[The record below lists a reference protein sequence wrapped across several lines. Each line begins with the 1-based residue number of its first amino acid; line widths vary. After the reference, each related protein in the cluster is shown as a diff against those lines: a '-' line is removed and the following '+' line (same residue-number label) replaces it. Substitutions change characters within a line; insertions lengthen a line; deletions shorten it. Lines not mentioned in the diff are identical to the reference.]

1 MTASGISM
9 RADAQ
14 RTEAE
19 FDFIA
24 DHAPCAII
32 EWDAALRVVRWSA
45 GAERLFGWRATE
57 VVGRGFDA
65 WPFVHVDDLP
75 GLRQALTGLLDGNAP
90 RNRLL
95 R

>member
-24 DHAPCAII
+24 EHAPCAII

-75 GLRQALTGLLDGNAP
+75 GLRQTLAGLLADDHESRA
-90 RNRLL
+90 
-95 R
+95 